1 MTSLS
6 NMMSAL
12 WPEPLRLVLFL
23 VGMLSLRR
31 PERRLPGLGGTKGR
45 RPLPA
50 PPRPDGSRL
59 GRFAAASRRC
69 GQANVQA
76 VNCSRRRGHNLV
88 PRGPAADDVP
98 CPDEPRG
105 HPLRPTPRRPE
116 HQRRAADDLRLR
128 VDQRHGHHARRLVFA
143 EQVRDHL
150 GRPRG
155 LPERRLRNPHAA
167 GGHHH
172 DHGDRHDEP
181 ERRSSC
187 SRPARSGTGTSSRCG
202 SIP

>member
-6 NMMSAL
+6 NAISAL

-23 VGMLSLRR
+23 VGIMAFVGA
-31 PERRLPGLGGTKGR
+31 ERRLPGLGGAQGR

-59 GRFAAASRRC
+59 GRLAAAHRRR
-69 GQANVQA
+69 GQAAVQA
-76 VNCSRRRGHNLV
+76 ADRPRRRGHHPV
-88 PRGPAADDVP
+88 PRGPAADDVAR
-98 CPDEPRG
+98 PDEPGG
-105 HPLRPTPRRPE
+105 HPLRRTPGRPE

-128 VDQRHGHHARRLVFA
+128 VDQRHGDHARRLVFA
-143 EQVRDHL
+143 EQIRDHL
-150 GRPRG
+150 RRPRG

-181 ERRSSC
+181 ERDRRC
-187 SRPARSGTGTSSRCG
+187 SRPARSGTGTSSRSG
-202 SIP
+202 STP